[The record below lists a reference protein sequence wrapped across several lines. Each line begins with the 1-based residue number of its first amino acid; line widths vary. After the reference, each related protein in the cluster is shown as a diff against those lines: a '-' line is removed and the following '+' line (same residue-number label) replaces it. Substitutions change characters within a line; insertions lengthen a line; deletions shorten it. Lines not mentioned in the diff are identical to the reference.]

1 MVFGGSNGLTGAPLM
16 AARAGARAGAGM
28 VVCSLPGREAAAAAS
43 GAEIVTRALP
53 ATDDGDMDEDAARV
67 ALKDITRFKA
77 LAIGPGLGRDD
88 RAQAAARRLVAEA
101 PIPVVVDAD
110 ALNALAVDSA
120 PLRVRHASG
129 LPPAV
134 LTPHAGE
141 YERLAGHPVGDDRV
155 AAAREL
161 ARATDAIVLLKGPGT
176 VIATPDG
183 DATINPTDT
192 AALATAGTGDV
203 LTGIIGGLL
212 ANGADPRTAAITGA
226 YVHGRAALAAG
237 TAPDLVAI
245 DLIGALHPTLDA
257 LRSGRDP
264 WED

>member
-1 MVFGGSNGLTGAPLM
+1 M
-16 AARAGARAGAGM
+16 
-28 VVCSLPGREAAAAAS
+28 CSLPGHEAAAAAS
-43 GAEIVTRALP
+43 GAEIVTPRPARDRAT
-53 ATDDGDMDEDAARV
+53 AHMAEDAARV
-67 ALKDITRFKA
+67 VSKDITRFRA

-101 PIPVVVDAD
+101 PIPIVVDAD

-161 ARATDAIVLLKGPGT
+161 AAR
-176 VIATPDG
+176 
-183 DATINPTDT
+183 PT
-192 AALATAGTGDV
+192 
-203 LTGIIGGLL
+203 
-212 ANGADPRTAAITGA
+212 RSCCSR
-226 YVHGRAALAAG
+226 GRA
-237 TAPDLVAI
+237 P
-245 DLIGALHPTLDA
+245 
-257 LRSGRDP
+257 
-264 WED
+264 